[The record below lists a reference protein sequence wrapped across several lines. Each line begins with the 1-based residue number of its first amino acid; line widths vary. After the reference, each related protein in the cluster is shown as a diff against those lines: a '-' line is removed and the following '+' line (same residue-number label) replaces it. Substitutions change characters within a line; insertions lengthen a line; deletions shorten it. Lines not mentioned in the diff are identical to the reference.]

1 MKKETK
7 NQQYNPKYMTL
18 QELCKYLGIS
28 ERTLYR
34 YNKLKLIP
42 HRKIN
47 NRLRYD
53 VDEVMDAL
61 RIPKKETK
69 SIDKVT
75 VDRLDVVLRMCN
87 IHLSKV
93 IIDRV
98 IDCVELIEQKGGGV
112 TLEDAID
119 LQAEWENKA
128 ITINDDLEVRY
139 ETPFHT

>member
-1 MKKETK
+1 MKKENQ
-7 NQQYNPKYMTL
+7 NQQYDVKYMTL
-18 QELCKYLGIS
+18 QDLCNYLGIS

-47 NRLRYD
+47 NRIRYD
-53 VDEVMDAL
+53 LDEVMDAL
-61 RIPKKETK
+61 RIPKKPTK

-87 IHLSKV
+87 IQLSKV
-93 IIDRV
+93 IINRV
-98 IDCVELIEQKGGGV
+98 IDCVRLIEEKGGGV

-119 LQAEWENKA
+119 LQAEWEKKPN
-128 ITINDDLEVRY
+128 NDDLEVRY